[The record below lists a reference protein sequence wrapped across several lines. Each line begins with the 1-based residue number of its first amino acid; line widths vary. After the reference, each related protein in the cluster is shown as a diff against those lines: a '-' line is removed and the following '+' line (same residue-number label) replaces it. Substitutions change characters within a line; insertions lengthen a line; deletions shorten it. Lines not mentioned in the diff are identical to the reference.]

1 MSAER
6 YEINCKTI
14 SIFKTTA
21 RPEWPAAFWEWSL
34 FDKDL
39 GYFGNLLTQNFYRKN
54 SGPIGISVQNK
65 RGHDFDPNQCAPYGR
80 LWLCIVLAFWG
91 CPDLPLGAFLP
102 QRNCASI
109 ALYEADAIFSRIG
122 GDTLCRHT
130 PPLLRPLLLLISLC
144 TFDCTYLDVRFTG
157 IAGATSQE
165 FGHRNLVI

>member
-1 MSAER
+1 MSAEW

-39 GYFGNLLTQNFYRKN
+39 GYFGNLLTQNFYRKS

-65 RGHDFDPNQCAPYGR
+65 RGQDFDPNQCAPYGR

-109 ALYEADAIFSRIG
+109 ALYEADAFLFEDRWRHVVPPHAPIIAPPIAPYFVVHIWLHLSWCSLDR
-122 GDTLCRHT
+122 DCR
-130 PPLLRPLLLLISLC
+130 RDI
-144 TFDCTYLDVRFTG
+144 TG
-157 IAGATSQE
+157 IRT
-165 FGHRNLVI
+165 